1 MKGSPVVDLGRI
13 CSSRGLPASSNLL
26 ELRHVRAGHRR
37 AVELDGLNDGRVGL
51 ALVRLH
57 EDGDGRHAL
66 RARARR
72 RPRVRRPRARVLS
85 LGRVPTRLE
94 LDELQLGPR
103 VAREVARRQLEVLR
117 RLRRGAEAISGWHA
131 RTSARARALSPPAQS
146 RVAPPPGDSQAR
158 DPLARGTASSTGT
171 VRQLPHTAVT
181 CASRPGRLLLYWP
194 SSLPLNP
201 SNTYPLSSVTPSL
214 TQVVGALL

>member
-131 RTSARARALSPPAQS
+131 RTSARARAL
-146 RVAPPPGDSQAR
+146 PPPGPKPRRASVCSQSSKPMSWRFTNTFAAASGTTRAR
-158 DPLARGTASSTGT
+158 VTEGICSRARA
-171 VRQLPHTAVT
+171 R
-181 CASRPGRLLLYWP
+181 R
-194 SSLPLNP
+194 
-201 SNTYPLSSVTPSL
+201 
-214 TQVVGALL
+214 ALHAP